1 LKGVVGYLCGAIESF
16 RMVALLVKPT
26 VGCLGVVEVVV
37 AEGLTK
43 RFNGVVAV
51 DNVSFKVYEG
61 EIFGFL
67 GPNGAGKTT
76 TVRMLTGILPP
87 DSGRAFVLGFN
98 VLEKPLDV
106 KKRIGVVPE
115 DSNVYLD
122 LTVWDNMMFMAEL
135 YNVPKGVRES
145 RVRELLELMNL
156 LERKN
161 VKAKKLSKG
170 LRQRLLI
177 CMALIHRPTLL
188 FLDEPTSG
196 LDVQSAKQIRDML
209 RKLNR
214 DEGVTVFLTTH
225 NMWEAEELCD
235 RIAIINNG
243 RLASISTPEKL
254 KEAYMKLHVIEVGF
268 EGEVGSVDVFS
279 KALKCKVEFFNG
291 KYRVYT
297 EDVDET
303 IGDIVAYART
313 YRLKI
318 RSLNV
323 VEPSLEEVFLK
334 IVGGG

>member
-1 LKGVVGYLCGAIESF
+1 
-16 RMVALLVKPT
+16 M
-26 VGCLGVVEVVV
+26 VEVVV

-51 DNVSFKVYEG
+51 DNVSFKVYKG

-98 VLEKPLDV
+98 VVEKPLEV

-115 DSNVYLD
+115 AANVYPD
-122 LTVWDNMMFMAEL
+122 LTVWENMMFMAEL
-135 YNVPKGVRES
+135 YNVPRGVREG
-145 RVRELLELMNL
+145 RAKNLLELMGL
-156 LERKN
+156 LERRN

-177 CMALIHRPTLL
+177 CMALIHKPPLL

-196 LDVQSAKQIRDML
+196 LDVQSAKQIRNML
-209 RKLNR
+209 KELKKNE
-214 DEGVTVFLTTH
+214 DVTIFLTTH

-235 RIAIINNG
+235 RIAIINRG
-243 RLASISTPEKL
+243 KLASISTPREL
-254 KEAYMKLHVIEVGF
+254 KETYTKLHMVEVRF
-268 EGEVGSVDVFS
+268 DREVDVEELS
-279 KALKCKVEFFNG
+279 KTLKCKVEVFNG
-291 KYRVYT
+291 KYRVHT

-303 IGDIVAYART
+303 ICNIVSYARA
-313 YRLKI
+313 YKLKI
-318 RSLNV
+318 ITLNV
-323 VEPSLEEVFLK
+323 VLPSLEEIFLK
-334 IVGGG
+334 IVSRG